1 MNQLTN
7 IRSRHDAYRLRT
19 FKRELDQSLGKT
31 IDAVQPIFDA
41 DFLCKP
47 QDEREATILQQI
59 RTHYL
64 PECVLAYNS
73 VLFFAGHALSRKYL
87 VQCMDLAQQVAATPN
102 LTDAF
107 VESGRMRELVNA
119 FALDSQA
126 LLLAGEQGRNKGK
139 ASKKEKGFDM
149 WQVQWKQDDGGLDLE
164 ALD

>member
-1 MNQLTN
+1 
-7 IRSRHDAYRLRT
+7 
-19 FKRELDQSLGKT
+19 
-31 IDAVQPIFDA
+31 
-41 DFLCKP
+41 
-47 QDEREATILQQI
+47 
-59 RTHYL
+59 
-64 PECVLAYNS
+64 
-73 VLFFAGHALSRKYL
+73 
-87 VQCMDLAQQVAATPN
+87 MDLAQQVAATPN